1 MTVSSV
7 IPDVILYRICNMGL
21 QRPPANIERRRM
33 ELHEINLMQI
43 IILHDNFLEE
53 FIIDYRN
60 ILFQGV
66 ALVQQIEDLI
76 TLSLTLYNFLTSL
89 DNVRT

>member
-1 MTVSSV
+1 
-7 IPDVILYRICNMGL
+7 MGL

-76 TLSLTLYNFLTSL
+76 TIS
-89 DNVRT
+89 RT

>member
-1 MTVSSV
+1 
-7 IPDVILYRICNMGL
+7 MGL